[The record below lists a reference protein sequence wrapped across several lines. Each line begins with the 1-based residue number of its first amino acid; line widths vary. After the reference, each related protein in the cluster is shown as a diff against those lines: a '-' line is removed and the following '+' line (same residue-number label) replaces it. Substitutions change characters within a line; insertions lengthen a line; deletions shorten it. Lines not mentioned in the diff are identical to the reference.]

1 MSIYYTDDHEWI
13 SVDGDTATVGITA
26 HAAEQLGEIVF
37 VEMNAVGK
45 KIVKGKEFGTIESV
59 KAASEIFA
67 PVDGEITEVNG
78 ELDGNPALV
87 NESPDDK
94 AWLCKVK
101 LADKSQLDGLMD
113 KAAYDAFIAD

>member
-1 MSIYYTDDHEWI
+1 MSTYYTDDHEWI

-37 VEMNAVGK
+37 VEMNAVGQT
-45 KIVKGKEFGTIESV
+45 IAKGKEFGTIESV

-67 PVDGEITEVNG
+67 PVDGEVTEVNG
-78 ELDGNPALV
+78 ELDDNPALV
-87 NESPDDK
+87 NESPEDK
-94 AWLCKVK
+94 AWLCKIK

-113 KAAYDAFIAD
+113 KAAYDATIAD

>member
-1 MSIYYTDDHEWI
+1 MTTYYTDDHEWI
-13 SVDGDTATVGITA
+13 SVDGNTATVGITA

-37 VEMNAVGK
+37 VEMNAVGQ
-45 KIVKGKEFGTIESV
+45 KIAKGKEFGTIESV

-78 ELDGNPALV
+78 ELDDNPALV

-94 AWLCKVK
+94 AWLCKIK

-113 KAAYDAFIAD
+113 KAAYDAMIAD

>member
-1 MSIYYTDDHEWI
+1 MSTYYTDDHEWI

-45 KIVKGKEFGTIESV
+45 TITKGKEFGTIESV

-67 PVDGEITEVNG
+67 PVDGEVTEVNG
-78 ELDGNPALV
+78 ELDENPALV
-87 NESPDDK
+87 NESPEDK
-94 AWLCKVK
+94 AWLCKIR

-113 KAAYDAFIAD
+113 KAAYDALITD

>member
-1 MSIYYTDDHEWI
+1 MSTYYTDDHEWI
-13 SVDGDTATVGITA
+13 SVDGETATIGITA

-45 KIVKGKEFGTIESV
+45 KVAKGKEFGTIESV

-78 ELDGNPALV
+78 ELDDNPALV

-94 AWLCKVK
+94 AWLCRIK
-101 LADKSQLDGLMD
+101 LADTSQLDGLMD
-113 KAAYDAFIAD
+113 KAAYDAMIAD

>member
-1 MSIYYTDDHEWI
+1 MTTYYTDDHEWI

-37 VEMNAVGK
+37 VEMNPVGK
-45 KIVKGKEFGTIESV
+45 TIAKGKEFGTIESV

-67 PVDGEITEVNG
+67 PVDGEITEVND
-78 ELDGNPALV
+78 ELEANPALV

-94 AWLCKVK
+94 AWLCKIK

-113 KAAYDAFIAD
+113 KAAYDALIAD